1 MTTSREHY
9 YTAILDEIS
18 IGSTVPMGG
27 GFFCANLTP
36 TRGYVKPWTL
46 DEMEVSPDDEEPWV
60 LREYEQ
66 TALLIAR
73 PVPDTAALEKKG
85 WHELATLRRQIAR
98 NRLQTVWFRALTK
111 PD

>member
-1 MTTSREHY
+1 
-9 YTAILDEIS
+9 
-18 IGSTVPMGG
+18 MGG

-46 DEMEVSPDDEEPWV
+46 DEMEVGPTGVSSDEEPWV

-73 PVPDTAALEKKG
+73 PVPDTAALEKQG
-85 WHELATLRRQIAR
+85 WYELTTLRRQIAR
-98 NRLQTVWFRALTK
+98 KCLQTVWFRALTK

>member
-1 MTTSREHY
+1 
-9 YTAILDEIS
+9 
-18 IGSTVPMGG
+18 MGG

-46 DEMEVSPDDEEPWV
+46 DEMEVGSNEEPWV

-73 PVPDTAALEKKG
+73 PVPDTATLERQG
-85 WHELATLRRQIAR
+85 WYELTTLRRQIAR
-98 NRLQTVWFRALTK
+98 NRLQTMWFRALTK

>member
-1 MTTSREHY
+1 MTTSRERY
-9 YTAILDEIS
+9 YTDILDEIS

-27 GFFCANLTP
+27 GFFRANLTP
-36 TRGYVKPWTL
+36 TRGYVIPWTL
-46 DEMEVSPDDEEPWV
+46 DEMELGSNEEPWV
-60 LREYEQ
+60 LREYKQ

-73 PVPDTAALEKKG
+73 PVPDTAALEKQG
-85 WHELATLRRQIAR
+85 WYELTTLRRQIAR